1 MTYLSDIKM
10 GYEMGILNEPK
21 AKINIYGLV
30 MNIQP
35 GNLQKKIGLDLNN
48 QEIDEKRASF
58 IREQFNYIG

>member
-35 GNLQKKIGLDLNN
+35 GNLQKDRFGFKQPRN
-48 QEIDEKRASF
+48 R
-58 IREQFNYIG
+58 